1 MRGSTAHE
9 KNSIHMDERMGNS
22 VGRRFVWDRYQAD
35 KQSSQGGVAAAA
47 GVVVVVLVAERHTSS
62 GPELRTQMMVS
73 AAAGSVL
80 CKEATERS
88 SRRVGL
94 AVAPVLD
101 LEDPCYRSLA
111 QPGEQGRDF
120 SRPGVVRQE
129 GRRCSQCRRIVEHI
143 TSQ

>member
-35 KQSSQGGVAAAA
+35 KQSSQGGVAAAV

-62 GPELRTQMMVS
+62 GQELRKQMMVS

-111 QPGEQGRDF
+111 QLANKDEIFRGQAWLDKRDG
-120 SRPGVVRQE
+120 GVLSADE
-129 GRRCSQCRRIVEHI
+129 
-143 TSQ
+143 